1 MAAYDMY
8 PNPAK
13 DYLNITFD
21 DVTNL
26 AALPEQVILYSEKS
40 TTPAKTVQVKTYFKT
55 GLSKRQYDRAAR

>member
-40 TTPAKTVQVKTYFKT
+40 TTPAKTVQVKDVFQNGAFKT
-55 GLSKRQYDRAAR
+55 AIR